1 VENFVDLYTDYL
13 ICSFGQA
20 TATGLSQLLDGSIS
34 HDKITR
40 GLSGH
45 EYDSKYLWNF
55 VKPMVGELTT
65 SKETIVLSFDDS
77 IEEKQYSDESELICW
92 HYDHV
97 FGRNVRG
104 VNFLTALVEVGNM
117 RLPCA
122 VEFVKKNVWET
133 DEKTGKKK
141 RKSSKT
147 KNEYYREMI
156 TQCHQN
162 FRFDYVCN
170 DCWFSSVENMKLVKE
185 VLKSNFVMAL
195 KSNRKVALSFADK
208 QAKKY
213 VSIESLQPGQQ
224 TVEIWLEELDF
235 PLLLVKQVF
244 KNEDDTVGE
253 LYLACSDL
261 SLQYGQITTI
271 YKKRWGVEEYHK
283 SVKSNASF
291 AKSPAHT
298 VRTQCNHFML
308 SILAYVK
315 LEWLNQRTGK
325 NHFAMKSKMY
335 HAAVKAA
342 YCEFKKLS
350 TPNRSEP
357 VFFTGKAA

>member
-1 VENFVDLYTDYL
+1 MENFVDLYTDYL
-13 ICSFGQA
+13 ISSFGQT
-20 TATGLSQLLDGSIS
+20 TATGLSQLLCGSIS

-40 GLSGH
+40 GLSQH
-45 EYDSKYLWNF
+45 EYDSKYLWNY
-55 VKPMVGELTT
+55 VKPMVQELTT
-65 SKETIVLSFDDS
+65 SQETIVLSFDDS
-77 IEEKQYSDESELICW
+77 IEEKQYSDQSELICW

-104 VNFLTALVEVGNM
+104 VNFLTALVEVGNV

-122 VEFVKKNVWET
+122 VEFVKKDIWET

-162 FRFDYVCN
+162 FRFDYVAN

-185 VLKSNFVMAL
+185 VLKVNFVMAL
-195 KSNRKVALSFADK
+195 KSNRKVALSLADK

-235 PLLLVKQVF
+235 PLLLIKQVF

-261 SLQYGQITTI
+261 NLAYEQITTI

-291 AKSPAHT
+291 AKSPTHT
-298 VRTQCNHFML
+298 MRTQCNHFML

-315 LEWLNQRTGK
+315 LEWLNQRNGM
-325 NHFAMKSKMY
+325 NHFAMKAKIY
-335 HAAVKAA
+335 QAALKAA
-342 YCEFKKLS
+342 YGKLVELS
-350 TPNRSEP
+350 TPMHQI
-357 VFFTGKAA
+357 AA